1 LFYLDLPAM
10 KAMRIFTFLFLLA
23 LFAGCVQKSKEV
35 AAEDKPLLVVLSM
48 DGFRWDYADKTETPN
63 LDRIAASG
71 VKTERMIPSFPT
83 KTFPNHYTLATGLY
97 PDHHGIV
104 LNNFYDPETGRH
116 YATRDRSTVGDG
128 SFYGGEPIWVTA
140 EKQGLKAASLFWV
153 GSEAAVQGIRPS
165 IWKPYQH
172 KMPYTDRIDS
182 VISWLERPPEKR
194 PNLIMWY
201 FDEPDGVG
209 HGYGPDSPET
219 AKTVTYLDSLVGVFV
234 TQMEALPFKDQ
245 INFIVT
251 SDHGMGNI
259 SEDRVVMMNDF
270 LNEEWIGEIQ
280 GSNPIWTI
288 EAAEGFEDEIAAG
301 LAKLKHIS
309 WCRAGEV
316 PERLHY
322 GTNPR
327 TLDFVVVADSAWSL
341 FYDEKGNYF
350 GGTHGFDNA
359 NRDMHTIFYATGPA
373 FKNDGNVYPP
383 FRNVSLYVLMCRV
396 LGLEPATNDGDIRE
410 VEEILSK

>member
-1 LFYLDLPAM
+1 M
-10 KAMRIFTFLFLLA
+10 KYSGIILSIIFTVLFFL
-23 LFAGCVQKSKEV
+23 GCGGFWSCEQDE
-35 AAEDKPLLVVLSM
+35 KPYLVVLSM
-48 DGFRWDYADKTETPN
+48 DGFRWDYTDKTATPN

-71 VKTERMIPSFPT
+71 VKAERMIPSFPT

-104 LNNFYDPETGRH
+104 LNNFYDPKTGRY
-116 YATRDRSTVGDG
+116 YATRDRTTVGDG

-140 EKQGLKAASLFWV
+140 EKQGIKAASLFWV
-153 GSEAAVQGIRPS
+153 GSEADVQGIRPS

-172 KMPYTDRIDS
+172 NMPYTDRIDT
-182 VISWLERPPEKR
+182 VISWLERPPERR

-201 FDEPDGVG
+201 FDEPDGSG
-209 HGYGPDSPET
+209 HNFGPDSPET
-219 AKTVTYLDSLVGVFV
+219 AKTISYLDSLVGVFL
-234 TQMEALPFKDQ
+234 TRMETLPVKDQ

-270 LNEEWIGEIQ
+270 LQREWIAEIQ

-288 EAAEGFEDEIAAG
+288 QAEDGYEDEIEAG
-301 LAKLKHIS
+301 LANMKHIS
-309 WCRAGEV
+309 WWPSGEV

-327 TLDFVVVADSAWSL
+327 TLDFVVVADSSWSL
-341 FYDEKGNYF
+341 FYDEKGKYF

-373 FKNDGNVYPP
+373 FKSGGKEYQP
-383 FRNVSLYVLMCRV
+383 FRNVSLYELMCKV
-396 LGLEPATNDGDIRE
+396 LGLTPAKNDGDLKE
-410 VEEILSK
+410 VENMLKK